1 MRTDLCRLRSGL
13 VCIALT
19 LGCTTVAASSLIDPA
34 SYRGIAA
41 DGRSL
46 RAGDLV
52 TVVVLEAATAS
63 SLATTR
69 ADSETQIG
77 VSATD
82 GAGRIGLSGNTHGRG
97 QATGK
102 TIRSGEFRAQ
112 IAATVIAVPAPGV
125 VEIEG
130 DQELTINGER
140 QRITLS
146 GRVRMRDIGTD
157 NVVLSSRISNGRITL
172 DGNGDV
178 HRAQRPSLIA
188 RLMRWLRIV

>member
-1 MRTDLCRLRSGL
+1 MCPDLRRPNLLAFGL
-13 VCIALT
+13 LLVLWHA
-19 LGCTTVAASSLIDPA
+19 GAVASSLVDPA
-34 SYRGIAA
+34 HYRGIAA

-46 RAGDLV
+46 APGDLV

-77 VSATD
+77 ISASD
-82 GAGRIGLSGNTHGRG
+82 GSASIGLSGGTRGRG
-97 QATGK
+97 LAAGK

-125 VEIEG
+125 VEIQG

-140 QRITLS
+140 QRITLT
-146 GRVRMRDIGTD
+146 GRVRTRDVDSD
-157 NVVLSSRISNGRITL
+157 NMVLSSRIANGRITL

-188 RLMRWLRIV
+188 RLMRWLRVV